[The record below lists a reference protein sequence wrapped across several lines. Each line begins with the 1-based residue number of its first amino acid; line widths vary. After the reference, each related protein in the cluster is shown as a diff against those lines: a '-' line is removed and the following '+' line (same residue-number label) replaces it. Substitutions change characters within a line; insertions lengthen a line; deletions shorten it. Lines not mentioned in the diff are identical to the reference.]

1 MTQLVQT
8 ISKVK
13 KYINQD
19 IKIDGMIADTSISLS
34 QSVICSK
41 SSFMGQPSVYPN
53 SPDSSGTSVVPIR
66 ATPPPATSCFMPWDF
81 TDVR

>member
-41 SSFMGQPSVYPN
+41 SSFKIKPPLCAKMA
-53 SPDSSGTSVVPIR
+53 PI
-66 ATPPPATSCFMPWDF
+66 
-81 TDVR
+81 